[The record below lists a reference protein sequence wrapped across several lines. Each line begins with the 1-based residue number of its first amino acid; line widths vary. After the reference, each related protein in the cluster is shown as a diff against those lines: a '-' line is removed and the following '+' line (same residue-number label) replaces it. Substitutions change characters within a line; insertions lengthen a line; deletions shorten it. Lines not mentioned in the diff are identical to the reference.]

1 MNNQPNIREPEEG
14 NVPER
19 SAADSRAASLRLRRR
34 ICILLACL
42 AVFVAVAIPLINCL
56 SESDTPELPE
66 LPTEAPELFEEPD
79 YEYDILNDK
88 EYLALNR
95 DIYYSDGTVT
105 TAIERSD
112 CSSLGTGVSL
122 LWDMIDCIIAGD
134 AEGYNAL
141 FTQKYITQN
150 GKKEAFTMQQV
161 YGANAHTGIL
171 FELDSS
177 ETVEEDGQT
186 VHYQLYRVT
195 YRIHKNNGT
204 FRRDIGQDEARTQL
218 ILLTDREGGEA
229 KIDSISYQGYQ

>member
-1 MNNQPNIREPEEG
+1 MNDRPTICEPE
-14 NVPER
+14 NAPER
-19 SAADSRAASLRLRRR
+19 RASALRLRRR
-34 ICILLACL
+34 ICIILVAL
-42 AVFVAVAIPLINCL
+42 AVFMAAAILLIHCMD
-56 SESDTPELPE
+56 ESDTPEPSE

-79 YEYDILNDK
+79 YEYDILKDK

-95 DIYYSDGTVT
+95 DIYYSDGTST
-105 TAIERSD
+105 DEITRAD
-112 CSSLGTGVSL
+112 CATLGAGVSL

-141 FTQKYITQN
+141 FTQKYIAKN
-150 GKKEAFTMQQV
+150 GEKEAFTMQQV

-177 ETVEEDGQT
+177 ETKDEDGQT

-229 KIDSISYQGYQ
+229 KIDSISYRGYQ